1 MAVAKKHFEVGEF
14 FDMVHVLLNVV
25 GTSCKRKVMLTESN
39 RKRMEEEISKGKM
52 KTGTGLN
59 QDLSLKRPGYTRWG
73 SHYKT
78 RLVVMFPCIIEVLEH
93 IQIEGTDSTKRQQAY
108 GLLKYFQTFG
118 FVFHLHL
125 MLVVLG
131 LTNNLSKAL
140 QKRDQ
145 EILNAVSLV
154 ESTK

>member
-1 MAVAKKHFEVGEF
+1 
-14 FDMVHVLLNVV
+14 
-25 GTSCKRKVMLTESN
+25 MLTESN

-78 RLVVMFPCIIEVLEH
+78 LLRLVVMFPCIIEVLEH
-93 IQIEGTDSTKRQQAY
+93 IQIEGADGTKRQQAY

-154 ESTK
+154 ESTKQQL